1 MTYQSN
7 LFTVLS
13 LYANRGV
20 VSPFIFLEKTKQKIV
35 VSLES
40 LCFQGRSIR
49 QARIRVINDEES
61 HISCK

>member
-1 MTYQSN
+1 MAYQSN
-7 LFTVLS
+7 LFTMLS
-13 LYANRGV
+13 LYANRSA
-20 VSPFIFLEKTKQKIV
+20 VSPFIFLKKTKQKIV